1 MPKAMAKE
9 RAFKQA
15 LKDIRT
21 SINPNVRS
29 YAVRNNPKPLRAHGT
44 VWIKRVSRVVKT
56 QPASSAAV
64 LISITNGDLVT
75 AGMPTGTRFR
85 IISIRS
91 WNSTSSGQSSGFVS
105 INWDET
111 TTYTGVGQVVMS
123 DTGSATSLPGVG
135 IALPKALS
143 KIETAATSSASN
155 LISVRSAQVGVDVPA
170 AQNLILD
177 FEFEIAV

>member
-1 MPKAMAKE
+1 MPKGSVRDDRRPQSWRPWKLKPKGYAE
-9 RAFKQA
+9 RAPTP
-15 LKDIRT
+15 R
-21 SINPNVRS
+21 R
-29 YAVRNNPKPLRAHGT
+29 RNRKEPETK
-44 VWIKRVSRVVKT
+44 VSQT
-56 QPASSAAV
+56 ASSAAV

-177 FEFEIAV
+177 FECEIAV